1 MADHEVSKIMWIG
14 IVVALSTSI
23 FVIAKPG
30 VQSQTGSVFDK
41 IENVVS
47 SINVLPEREGVPDE
61 SDAKWTVKANY
72 GINGRFVM
80 DKDGN
85 AVVYAIDASKPI
97 TVDKILSGLTGNN
110 PNMTTLK
117 YVDNVVATHS
127 LQSFFS
133 LDKKLKSIDGLNKF
147 DTSRVT
153 HMGAMFYDTAL
164 ESIDI
169 SSFDMT
175 NVKVVDSI
183 FAVTPNLNSI
193 DITPFKDSKLTSFN
207 AVFYKSG
214 IKEIKGLT
222 LLNTSNIVSSSA
234 TFAST
239 PNLTSLDISNWN
251 MSNNKDIS
259 TMFMGA
265 RSLSRTTIK
274 ANNFTPTTGTNVKTD
289 SFDYGVDANLAS
301 YLNALFLPGS

>member
-1 MADHEVSKIMWIG
+1 MADHEVSKIMWVA
-14 IVVALSTSI
+14 IVVALATSI

-41 IENVVS
+41 IENVDY
-47 SINVLPEREGVPDE
+47 SILSNTEREGVPDE

-97 TVDKILSGLTGNN
+97 TVDKMLSGLTGNN

-133 LDKKLKSIDGLNKF
+133 SDKKLKSIEGLNKF
-147 DTSRVT
+147 DTSKVT
-153 HMGAMFYDTAL
+153 NMGAMFYDTAL

-169 SSFDMT
+169 SSFDMK
-175 NVKVVDSI
+175 NVQMVDSI
-183 FAVTPNLNSI
+183 FAVTPNLKSI
-193 DITPFKDSKLTSFN
+193 DVIPFKDSKLTSFN
-207 AVFYKSG
+207 AIFYKSG
-214 IKEIKGLT
+214 IKEIRGLT
-222 LLNTSNIVSSSA
+222 LLDTSNIVSSSA

-259 TMFMGA
+259 TMFLYS

-274 ANNFTPTTGTNVKTD
+274 ADNFTPTTGNNVKTD
-289 SFDYGVDANLAS
+289 RFNYGVDANLAS
-301 YLNALFLPGS
+301 YLNSLFLPTS

>member
-14 IVVALSTSI
+14 IVVALSASI
-23 FVIAKPG
+23 FVIAKPE
-30 VQSQTGSVFDK
+30 VQSQAGEVFNK

-47 SINVLPEREGVPDE
+47 SIHVLPEREGVPDE
-61 SDAKWTVKANY
+61 NDEKWTVKANY
-72 GINGRFVM
+72 GTNGRFVM

-85 AVVYAIDASKPI
+85 AVVYAIDASKPV
-97 TVDKILSGLTGNN
+97 TVDRMVSGLTGNN
-110 PNMTTLK
+110 PNMITLK
-117 YVDNVVATHS
+117 YVDNVVVTHS

-133 LDKKLKSIDGLNKF
+133 LDKKLKSIEGLNKF
-147 DTSRVT
+147 DTSSVT
-153 HMGAMFYDTAL
+153 SMGAMFYDTAL

-175 NVKVVDSI
+175 NVQVVDSI
-183 FAVTPNLNSI
+183 FAATPNLKSI
-193 DITPFKDSKLTSFN
+193 DVTPFKDSKLTSFN

-214 IKEIKGLT
+214 VKEIKGLT
-222 LLNTSNIVSSSA
+222 LLDTSNIVSSSA

-259 TMFMGA
+259 TMFMDA

-274 ANNFTPTTGTNVKTD
+274 ADNFIPTTGNNVKTD
-289 SFDYGVDANLAS
+289 SFNYGVDANLAS
-301 YLNALFLPGS
+301 YLNSLFLPTS